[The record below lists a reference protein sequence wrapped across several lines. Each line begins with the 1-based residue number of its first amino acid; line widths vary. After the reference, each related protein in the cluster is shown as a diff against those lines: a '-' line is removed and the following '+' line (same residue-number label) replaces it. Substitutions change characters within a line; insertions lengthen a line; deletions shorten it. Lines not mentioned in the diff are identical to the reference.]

1 MKANY
6 NTIENPNA
14 PMNRQQRK
22 AMHRRLLPKIKRIV
36 ELEKQ
41 IKAGINKSAAEDEMT
56 QIIESCTMIEM
67 FAIEDYIYKK
77 KLLDN
82 K

>member
-6 NTIENPNA
+6 NITEKADA
-14 PMNRQQRK
+14 PMDREQRR
-22 AMHRRLLPKIKRIV
+22 AMHKRLLPKIKRIV

-41 IKAGINKSAAEDEMT
+41 IKAGVDKEAAEDEIT
-56 QIIESCTMIEM
+56 QIIESCSLLEM
-67 FAIEDYIYKK
+67 FAIEDYIYNK

>member
-6 NTIENPNA
+6 NTIENSNA

-22 AMHRRLLPKIKRIV
+22 AMHKRLLPKIKRIV

>member
-6 NTIENPNA
+6 NTTENPNA

-22 AMHRRLLPKIKRIV
+22 AMHKRLLPKIKRIV

-41 IKAGINKSAAEDEMT
+41 IKAGINKSVAEDEMT